1 MGGVWGQVFSSPR
14 LRGEAGWGAVE
25 AHRLSDLMTYQLSDE
40 QLMIRETIREMAQD
54 KIAPRAREVDE
65 TCEFPTD
72 WVDLY
77 RELGLF
83 GIPFKPEYGGMSG
96 SALTLAVA
104 VEELSKVD
112 ATAGLILA
120 VQALGGYPFNIAATE
135 EQKKKWIPPL
145 ASGEK
150 LCAYALTEPGS
161 GSDAAAMRTKAVKKD
176 GFYVLNGSKIFIT
189 HGNVADTVVVF
200 AVTDPAQ
207 GSRGTS
213 AFIIEKGYKGF
224 TTKPI
229 KDKLGIRGSDTAE
242 LHFDDVEVP
251 AENLLGQEG
260 EGFKIALRVLD
271 RSRPGVGA
279 QALGIAAGALDY
291 AIGYAKERQQFGHPI
306 ADFQGIQFM
315 VADMA
320 TQVEAARNLV
330 YQASHMIDEG
340 DPGVT
345 KFAAMAKLFA
355 SDTAM
360 RVSTDAVQIL
370 GGYGYIKEY
379 PVERMMRDAKITQ
392 IYEGTNQIQRV
403 VIARNL
409 LK

>member
-1 MGGVWGQVFSSPR
+1 
-14 LRGEAGWGAVE
+14 
-25 AHRLSDLMTYQLSDE
+25 MTWQLSDE
-40 QLMIRETIREMAQD
+40 QLMIREMIREAAED
-54 KIAPRAREVDE
+54 KIAPRSREVDE
-65 TCEFPTD
+65 TAEFPLD
-72 WVDLY
+72 WVDLL
-77 RELGLF
+77 RDLGLF
-83 GIPFKPEYGGMSG
+83 GIPFTPEYGGISG

-112 ATAGLILA
+112 ATAGLMLA

-135 EQKKKWIPPL
+135 EQKQKWIPPL
-145 ASGEK
+145 ARGEK
-150 LCAYALTEPGS
+150 LCAYALTEAGS
-161 GSDAAAMRTKAVKKD
+161 GSDAAAMKTRAVKKGD
-176 GFYVLNGSKIFIT
+176 RYVINGSKLFIT
-189 HGNVADTVVVF
+189 HGNVAETIVVF
-200 AVTDPAQ
+200 AVTNPGE

-213 AFIIEKGYKGF
+213 AFIIDRNYAGF
-224 TTKPI
+224 SSTPI
-229 KDKLGIRGSDTAE
+229 KEKLGIRGSDTAE
-242 LHFDDVEVP
+242 LHFDDMEVP
-251 AENLLGQEG
+251 EENRLGVEG

-279 QALGIAAGALDY
+279 QALGIATGALNY
-291 AIGYAKERQQFGHPI
+291 AANYAKERRQFDQRI
-306 ADFQGIQFM
+306 ADFQGIQWM
-315 VADMA
+315 LADMA

-330 YQASHMIDEG
+330 YQASAMIDEG
-340 DPGVT
+340 HPQVT

-360 RVSTDAVQIL
+360 KVTTDAVQIL

-403 VIARNL
+403 VIARQL

>member
-1 MGGVWGQVFSSPR
+1 
-14 LRGEAGWGAVE
+14 
-25 AHRLSDLMTYQLSDE
+25 MTWQLSDE
-40 QLMIRETIREMAQD
+40 QMMIRETVREAAQE
-54 KIAPRAREVDE
+54 KIGPRSKEVDE
-65 TCEFPTD
+65 TAEFPQD
-72 WVDLY
+72 WVDLL

-83 GIPFKPEYGGMSG
+83 GIPFKPEYGGISG

-120 VQALGGYPFNIAATE
+120 VQALGGYPFNLAATE
-135 EQKKKWIPPL
+135 EQKQKWIPPL

-161 GSDAAAMRTKAVKKD
+161 GSDAAAMKTRAVKKGD
-176 GFYVLNGSKIFIT
+176 RYVVNGSKIFIT
-189 HGNVADTVVVF
+189 HGNVADTIVIF
-200 AVTDPAQ
+200 AVTNPAE
-207 GSRGTS
+207 GSKGTS
-213 AFIIEKGYKGF
+213 AFVIERDYKGF
-224 TTKPI
+224 TSTPI
-229 KDKLGIRGSDTAE
+229 KEKLGIRGSDTAE
-242 LHFDDVEVP
+242 LNFDDMEVP
-251 AENLLGQEG
+251 EENRLGPEG
-260 EGFKIALRVLD
+260 DGFKIALRVLD

-279 QALGIAAGALDY
+279 QALGIATGALEY
-291 AIGYAKERQQFGHPI
+291 ATNYAKERQQFNQRI
-306 ADFQGIQFM
+306 ADFQGIQWM
-315 VADMA
+315 LADMA

-330 YQASHMIDEG
+330 YQASSMIDEG
-340 DPGVT
+340 HPQVT

-360 RVSTDAVQIL
+360 KVTTDAVQIL

-403 VIARNL
+403 VIARQL